1 MTGLPG
7 NPAMKDAAKEAVV
20 LLYSTETD
28 MFLEDL
34 PRNADRVFYFD
45 EGLRAEPNLISK
57 AYPKAQKSQTTL
69 EAWA

>member
-1 MTGLPG
+1 LTGLPG

-20 LLYSTETD
+20 LLYSPETD

-45 EGLRAEPNLISK
+45 EGPRAD
-57 AYPKAQKSQTTL
+57 PKIVESRIQRLKRTR
-69 EAWA
+69 